1 MITAIGI
8 GPGDPAYMTRQGEA
22 LLAQAD
28 VVTGFD
34 TILQLA
40 DTLIPTRAE
49 RVALSYRNQEEKLAE
64 VAAQH
69 AAGRRCVALFMGDIG
84 FSGFQLLE
92 RLERA
97 CGERVDYVPGISAAQ
112 MVAAAGRVCFDETAF
127 ITFHRRGDLAPFK
140 QRLVSTLKEGWN
152 AIVIPH
158 PWDFMPHAIAGYLIE
173 QGVSGDQ
180 PLEVWEDLTRADQ
193 QWQGRLADCPADFSD
208 MSIMLIRTATPIAS
222 AV

>member
-22 LLAQAD
+22 LLAAAE
-28 VVTGFD
+28 VVTGFE
-34 TILQLA
+34 TILKLA
-40 DTLIPTRAE
+40 DELIPSGAE
-49 RVALSYRNQEEKLAE
+49 RVALTYRNQEEKLAE
-64 VAAQH
+64 VAEHH
-69 AAGRRCVALFMGDIG
+69 AAGRYCAVLFMGDIG

-92 RLERA
+92 RIERA
-97 CGERVDYVPGISAAQ
+97 CGERIDYVPGISAAQ

-158 PWDFMPHAIAGYLIE
+158 PWDFMPHNIAGYLVEAGI
-173 QGVSGDQ
+173 SGEQ
-180 PLEVWEDLTRADQ
+180 PLEVWEDLTRTDR
-193 QWQGRLADCPADFSD
+193 QWQGYLADCPTDFSD
-208 MSIMLIRTATPIAS
+208 MSIMLIRTTTPITS